1 MLTHRVGG
9 GVVGGHLRLELG
21 VKVRA
26 PVHGA
31 RRGAMG
37 DDGNDVEGDG
47 AHIDEHARDVDERR
61 EKEDALTA

>member
-1 MLTHRVGG
+1 M
-9 GVVGGHLRLELG
+9 ELG